1 MKVLGIDPGT
11 KSFDLCGL
19 ENGEVYFEEILDTS
33 EVAKKPELLIE
44 ATEKAMPLDLIAG
57 PSGYGV
63 ELTYL
68 RDLNIQTLKDWYLTY
83 ILLLKEEDLEA
94 ALKKGNI
101 GIMVYSAMT
110 ETAMEMKRRGWPVCY
125 IPGVIEL
132 PTVPA
137 HRKINKLDMG
147 TVDKMCIGVLG
158 VYDQA
163 KKLNIPYS
171 EVSFILVEMG
181 FGYNAVLGI
190 SEGKIVDGIGGT
202 TGGIGFLTAGG
213 MDAELMQ
220 LVGNWEKVD
229 IFTGGGISVSGK
241 LSPEELIECSDAD
254 KRCVVAWEATI
265 EGIVKGVASMMT
277 TVPHPKE
284 ILISGRLTRVEKVK
298 DELLKRLAKF
308 APVRRI
314 GWLQGARRVKESAQG
329 YAIVADGLAG
339 GKFVELIEWM
349 GIKNAKGTALDHI
362 YHPKGKS
369 IRQKLEEKISFRP

>member
-1 MKVLGIDPGT
+1 
-11 KSFDLCGL
+11 
-19 ENGEVYFEEILDTS
+19 
-33 EVAKKPELLIE
+33 
-44 ATEKAMPLDLIAG
+44 
-57 PSGYGV
+57 
-63 ELTYL
+63 
-68 RDLNIQTLKDWYLTY
+68 
-83 ILLLKEEDLEA
+83 
-94 ALKKGNI
+94 
-101 GIMVYSAMT
+101 
-110 ETAMEMKRRGWPVCY
+110 
-125 IPGVIEL
+125 
-132 PTVPA
+132 

-254 KRCVVAWEATI
+254 KRCEVAW
-265 EGIVKGVASMMT
+265 GGNDRRHSKG
-277 TVPHPKE
+277 
-284 ILISGRLTRVEKVK
+284 
-298 DELLKRLAKF
+298 
-308 APVRRI
+308 RRFDDDH
-314 GWLQGARRVKESAQG
+314 GPPSQRNLNLRQVNESR
-329 YAIVADGLAG
+329 
-339 GKFVELIEWM
+339 
-349 GIKNAKGTALDHI
+349 KG
-362 YHPKGKS
+362 
-369 IRQKLEEKISFRP
+369 